1 MFQCALAT
9 KGCLSCQEVIDIEIE
24 IEIEL
29 EEGREACGS
38 HANQGE
44 GDGDTPILGKF
55 CIIPGSQPL
64 DTHNLLPLTGLLSF
78 SSQWLWV
85 GP

>member
-9 KGCLSCQEVIDIEIE
+9 EGCLSCQEVIDIETE

-29 EEGREACGS
+29 EGREACGS

-44 GDGDTPILGKF
+44 GDGDTPILGS
-55 CIIPGSQPL
+55 PVLSQVPSPWIL
-64 DTHNLLPLTGLLSF
+64 ITCCH
-78 SSQWLWV
+78 
-85 GP
+85 